1 MTKILLIED
10 DVETAAEI
18 TAELI
23 HRGFE
28 LEWAATGIEELSS
41 PG

>member
-10 DVETAAEI
+10 DETAAEI

-23 HRGFE
+23 HRGDS
-28 LEWAATGIEELSS
+28 IRI
-41 PG
+41 